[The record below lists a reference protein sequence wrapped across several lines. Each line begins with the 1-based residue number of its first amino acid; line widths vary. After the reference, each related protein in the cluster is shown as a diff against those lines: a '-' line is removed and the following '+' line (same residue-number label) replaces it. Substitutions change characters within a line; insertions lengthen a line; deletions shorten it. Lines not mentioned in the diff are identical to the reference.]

1 MLLSCAFVNGT
12 MPTTRRSNRIVVNK
26 YILLFNIICKID
38 RGFFM
43 IHIDEVSVMTPAQDV
58 FIAYLTRFQCDDVM
72 LVHDFS
78 IHQYNHF
85 MWTARTR
92 TRIANERERANR
104 RGCECVHE
112 LDIRNLC
119 IRFSSQLFS
128 TIILLSPLPF
138 DFVSEFMIKV

>member
-1 MLLSCAFVNGT
+1 
-12 MPTTRRSNRIVVNK
+12 
-26 YILLFNIICKID
+26 
-38 RGFFM
+38 M

-72 LVHDFS
+72 LVHDFAT
-78 IHQYNHF
+78 HQYNHF
-85 MWTARTR
+85 MWT
-92 TRIANERERANR
+92 RIRITNERERANR

-128 TIILLSPLPF
+128 TIIYYRRCRLTLSVNLWLKCNAVRRLRF
-138 DFVSEFMIKV
+138 ETNRECDLWKWKWRRKKHLCLFGRQQNSR